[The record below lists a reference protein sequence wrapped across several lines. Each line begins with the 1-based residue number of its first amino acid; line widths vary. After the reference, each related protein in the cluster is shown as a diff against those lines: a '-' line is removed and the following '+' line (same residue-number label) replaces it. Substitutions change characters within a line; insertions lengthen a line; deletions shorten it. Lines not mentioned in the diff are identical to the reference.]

1 MFEVVDADGEAA
13 DGATGAGVATGAV
26 VATWAGVSDAVNAA
40 GVLGDCMCEEP
51 AVWPVWLFCVG

>member
-1 MFEVVDADGEAA
+1 
-13 DGATGAGVATGAV
+13 
-26 VATWAGVSDAVNAA
+26 VNAA